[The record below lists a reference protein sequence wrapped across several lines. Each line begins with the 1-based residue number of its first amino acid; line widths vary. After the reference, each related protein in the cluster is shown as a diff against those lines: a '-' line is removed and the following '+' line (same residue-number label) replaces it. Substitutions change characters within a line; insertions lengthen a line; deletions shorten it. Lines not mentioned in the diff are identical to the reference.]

1 MFLVS
6 TPWLVRKCLNKD
18 LTWGV
23 DTKQNEIYLT
33 FDDGPNPK
41 TTPFILETLDQYKAK
56 ATFFC
61 LGKNIEQNPSL
72 NDLMRKS
79 GNTIGNHTY
88 SHLNGWK
95 THTQNYISDI
105 EKADA
110 IIQSPL
116 FRPPYGRIK
125 PSQIHR
131 LKKKY
136 KIVMWSVLS
145 GDFDYNLTSEKCLQN
160 SIRFIR
166 PGSIVVFHDSI
177 KASEKVK
184 FVLPEFLKI
193 MSDTGFS
200 FETL

>member
-18 LTWGV
+18 LCWGV

-33 FDDGPNPK
+33 FDDGPNPQ
-41 TTPFILETLDQYKAK
+41 TTNFILESLDKYNAK

-61 LGKNIEQNPSL
+61 LGKNIELHPVLYDSIIKN
-72 NDLMRKS
+72 
-79 GNTIGNHTY
+79 GNTVGNHTY

-95 THTQNYISDI
+95 THSQNYISDI

-110 IIQSPL
+110 IIKSPL

-125 PSQIHR
+125 PSQIYR

-136 KIVMWSVLS
+136 KIIMWSVLS
-145 GDFDYNLTSEKCLQN
+145 GDFDYNLSSEKCFQN
-160 SIRFIR
+160 SVRFIK